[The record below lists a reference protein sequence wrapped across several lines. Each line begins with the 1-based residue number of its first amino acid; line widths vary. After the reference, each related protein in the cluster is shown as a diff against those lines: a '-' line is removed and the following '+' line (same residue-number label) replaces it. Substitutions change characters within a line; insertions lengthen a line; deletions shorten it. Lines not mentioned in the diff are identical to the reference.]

1 MNSAPLLVTDPRLD
15 REAERITLSA
25 RIDEHRLFW
34 TMPDRASIALR
45 GEPFV
50 CALLV
55 SAMRTGRSLVLPEQ
69 LSLDPAFHASL
80 EELQVIFARWFAG
93 LRPVTVEAA
102 LSARHGATGRFTG
115 YSGGVDSSYT
125 VLRLLDRLDGVV
137 LVDGIEY
144 QEANVPL
151 MREVDDT
158 LAATMAAR
166 GLPLLTVQT
175 NAKWIGKATGGKWS
189 QFIGGSLASAPHAL
203 GVAEYSIAS
212 SNAWEKLRPYGS
224 HPITDPRWS
233 SASTSILHHGCE
245 ALRVE
250 KISALRSAPD
260 LLAAI
265 RVCFQGTAYN
275 CGTCHKCL
283 QTAAG
288 LRAVGLESPALPVL
302 RDPTRLRSIEVEH
315 DGDLIDWEELLTP
328 AVHASDPALA
338 GELSR
343 LLRRY
348 HLRQAARRLDEVATG
363 GWLRRLVTRT

>member
-1 MNSAPLLVTDPRLD
+1 MIGGPMLVTDPRLD
-15 REAERITLSA
+15 QDGERVTLSA
-25 RIDEHRLFW
+25 LVDAQRLFW
-34 TMPDRASIALR
+34 TMPSRASIALR

-55 SAMRTGRSLVLPEQ
+55 SAMTTGRSLVLPEQ
-69 LSLDPAFHASL
+69 LPLDPAFHASL
-80 EELQVIFARWFAG
+80 EELQVIFARWFPG
-93 LRPVTVEAA
+93 LRPVAVDAA
-102 LSARHGATGRFTG
+102 RSARSGTAGRFTG

-125 VLRLLDRLDGVV
+125 VLRLIGQLDGVV

-144 QEANVPL
+144 QEANPPL
-151 MREVDDT
+151 MTEVDGT
-158 LAATMAAR
+158 LGATMAAR
-166 GLPLLTVQT
+166 GLRLLTVQT
-175 NAKWIGKATGGKWS
+175 NAKWIGKATGGAWS
-189 QFIGGSLASAPHAL
+189 QFIGGSLASVPHAL

-233 SASTSILHHGCE
+233 SAATTILHHGCE

-250 KISALRSAPD
+250 KIAALRAAPD
-260 LLAAI
+260 LLAAL
-265 RVCFQGTAYN
+265 RVCFQGNAYN

-288 LRAVGLESPALPVL
+288 LRAVGIESPALPVL
-302 RDPTRLRSIEVEH
+302 HDPTRLRLIEVEH

-328 AVHASDPALA
+328 ELRHTDPALA
-338 GELSR
+338 RELSR

-348 HLRQAARRLDEVATG
+348 HLRQAVRRLDAVATG
-363 GWLRRLVTRT
+363 GWLRRLLARR